1 MNVTGWEQLLF
12 VCAVT
17 AVLAPLLGRY
27 LAATFRTPGMSS
39 NSGAPVGAAKK
50 GAPGDS
56 TSKSGTRIGS
66 KSGTRIGSKSAP
78 GDRVFLPVERLI
90 YRALRVDP
98 DNSMTWQGYAVS
110 VLIFGLAST
119 LLLYAIL
126 RLQGV
131 LPLNPTHAPGMSPLL
146 SFNTAISF
154 ITGTNWQAYEGE
166 TAASYFADM
175 AGLVVAQFTAAAVGL
190 AVALAVVRGI
200 AGSSRRIGNFW
211 ADLTRSLV
219 RVFVP
224 LSIIGALVLVSQGVV
239 ENFSG
244 FRSALQVAGGTQ
256 LIPGGPVASMEVIK
270 LLGTNGGSMYGVGG
284 AHPFENPTGFTN
296 IFDLLLVI
304 VLPFAIIVMFGRMI
318 GRRKQALAL
327 IAVMAVIFLAHTMV
341 AMQAEL
347 HGNHLLPS
355 SVSQVASGT
364 NIGGNMEGK
373 EARFGASGSALMTVG
388 TMGTTAG
395 ATDSALDSYTP
406 VGGTAAFVGILLG
419 EISPGG
425 DGGGLYGILVLALLS
440 VFIAGLMV
448 GRTPEFLGKKI
459 RAPQMKLVVA
469 YVLVIPVVVLVFGG
483 ISLVIG
489 PGTSSILN
497 PGMHG
502 LTEVM
507 YAFASVAQNN
517 GSAFAGLSAN
527 TPWYD
532 ITLGI
537 TMLIGRFAPI
547 VLALAIAGSLAG
559 ARVHARTRATLD
571 TAGVT
576 FAGFLI
582 GVIVIVGGLIY
593 FPMLILGPIGER
605 IVG

>member
-1 MNVTGWEQLLF
+1 MNATGWEQLLF
-12 VCAVT
+12 VCGVT
-17 AVLAPLLGRY
+17 AILAPLLGRY
-27 LAATFRTPGMSS
+27 LAATFSAVSPGKH
-39 NSGAPVGAAKK
+39 GGK
-50 GAPGDS
+50 
-56 TSKSGTRIGS
+56 
-66 KSGTRIGSKSAP
+66 AP
-78 GDRVFLPVERLI
+78 GDRIFLPVERAA

-98 DNSMTWQGYAVS
+98 ESSMTWQVYAVAVLILGLVSS
-110 VLIFGLAST
+110 VL
-119 LLLYAIL
+119 LYVIL

-131 LPLNPTHAPGMSPLL
+131 LPLNPAHAPGMSPDLA
-146 SFNTAISF
+146 FNTAISF
-154 ITGTNWQAYEGE
+154 ITGTNWQAYQGE
-166 TAASYFADM
+166 TQASYLADM

-200 AGSSRRIGNFW
+200 AGHARHVGNFW
-211 ADLTRSLV
+211 VDFTRSLV

-224 LSIIGALVLVSQGVV
+224 LSVIGAIVLVSQGVV
-239 ENFSG
+239 QNFSG
-244 FRSALQVAGGTQ
+244 FRTASTLAGGTQ
-256 LIPGGPVASMEVIK
+256 QIPGGPVASMEVIK

-296 IFDLLLVI
+296 LFDLLLVI
-304 VLPFAIIVMFGRMI
+304 VLPFAIVFMFGRLI
-318 GRRKQALAL
+318 GRPRQALA
-327 IAVMAVIFLAHTMV
+327 IALVMAAIFLGHTTI

-355 SVSQVASGT
+355 SVSQVASGV
-364 NIGGNMEGK
+364 NPGGNMEGK
-373 EARFGASGSALMTVG
+373 ETRFGPSGSALMTVG

-406 VGGTAAFVGILLG
+406 VGGTAAFAGILLG

-469 YVLVIPVVVLVFGG
+469 YVLTIPVVVLVLGST
-483 ISLVIG
+483 SLVLG
-489 PGTSSILN
+489 AGTSSILN

-502 LTEVM
+502 LSEIM
-507 YAFASVAQNN
+507 YAYASVTQNN
-517 GSAFAGLSAN
+517 GSAFAGLAAN
-527 TPWYD
+527 TPWYN

-537 TMLIGRFAPI
+537 AMLIGRFAPI

-571 TAGVT
+571 TAGLT
-576 FAGFLI
+576 FAGFLV

>member
-17 AVLAPLLGRY
+17 ALLAPPLGRY
-27 LAATFRTPGMSS
+27 LAATFRDTMPAV
-39 NSGAPVGAAKK
+39 SGG
-50 GAPGDS
+50 GAPGEPAARR
-56 TSKSGTRIGS
+56 K
-66 KSGTRIGSKSAP
+66 AP
-78 GDRVFLPVERLI
+78 GDRVFLPVERLV
-90 YRALRVDP
+90 YRVLRVDP
-98 DNSMTWQGYAVS
+98 ESSMTWPVYAAA
-110 VLIFGLAST
+110 VLVFGLLSCV
-119 LLLYAIL
+119 LLYAIL

-131 LPLNPTHAPGMSPLL
+131 LPLNPARAPGMSPRLA
-146 SFNTAISF
+146 FNTAISF
-154 ITGTNWQAYEGE
+154 VTGTNWQAYEGE
-166 TAASYFADM
+166 TQASYLADM

-211 ADLTRSLV
+211 VDFTRSLV

-224 LSIIGALVLVSQGVV
+224 LSILAALVLVSQGVV
-239 ENFSG
+239 QNFSG
-244 FRSALQVAGGTQ
+244 FRTASTLAGGIQ
-256 LIPGGPVASMEVIK
+256 QIPGGPVASMEVIK
-270 LLGTNGGSMYGVGG
+270 LLGTNGGSMYGAGG

-296 IFDLLLVI
+296 LFDLLLVI
-304 VLPFAIIVMFGRMI
+304 VLPFGIIFMFGRLI
-318 GRRKQALAL
+318 GRRRQALA
-327 IAVMAVIFLAHTMV
+327 IVAVMAVIFLGHTMI

-355 SVSQVASGT
+355 SVAQVASGT
-364 NIGGNMEGK
+364 NPGGNMEGK
-373 EARFGASGSALMTVG
+373 ETRFGPSGSALMTVG

-395 ATDSALDSYTP
+395 ATDSQLDSYTP
-406 VGGTAAFVGILLG
+406 VGGTAAFAGILLG

-459 RAPQMKLVVA
+459 RAPQMKLIVA
-469 YVLVIPVVVLVFGG
+469 YVLLIPVVVLVFGG
-483 ISLVIG
+483 ISLVIS

-502 LTEVM
+502 LSEVM
-507 YAFASVAQNN
+507 YAYASVAQNN

-532 ITLGI
+532 ITLAL
-537 TMLIGRFAPI
+537 TMLIGRFVPI

-571 TAGVT
+571 TAGLT
-576 FAGFLI
+576 FAGFLA

-605 IVG
+605 IIG

>member
-1 MNVTGWEQLLF
+1 MNALGWEQLGF
-12 VCAVT
+12 VCVVT
-17 AVLAPLLGRY
+17 AILAPLLGKY
-27 LAATFRTPGMSS
+27 LAAIFRG
-39 NSGAPVGAAKK
+39 GKAPL
-50 GAPGDS
+50 D
-56 TSKSGTRIGS
+56 RI
-66 KSGTRIGSKSAP
+66 
-78 GDRVFLPVERLI
+78 FLPVERAV
-90 YRALRVDP
+90 YRILRVDP
-98 DNSMTWQGYAVS
+98 ETSWGWQAYAIA
-110 VLIFGLAST
+110 VLVLGMAST
-119 LLLYAIL
+119 VLLYAIL

-131 LPLNPTHAPGMSPLL
+131 LPLNPTHAPGMSPDL

-166 TAASYFADM
+166 TQASYLADM

-200 AGSSRRIGNFW
+200 AGSPSRLSGNHGLQIGNFW
-211 ADLTRSLV
+211 ADFTRSLV

-224 LSIIGALVLVSQGVV
+224 LSVVAALVMVSQGAVQ
-239 ENFSG
+239 NFSG
-244 FRSALQVAGGTQ
+244 FAVATTLAGATQ
-256 LIPGGPVASMEVIK
+256 QIPGGPVASMEAIK
-270 LLGTNGGSMYGVGG
+270 LLGTNGGSMYGTGG

-304 VLPFAIIVMFGRMI
+304 VLPFAIVFMFGRLI
-318 GRRKQALAL
+318 GNRRLAL
-327 IAVMAVIFLAHTMV
+327 VLAGVMAALFLTHTMI

-347 HGNHLLPS
+347 HGNSMLPS
-355 SVSQVASGT
+355 SVSQVASAT
-364 NIGGNMEGK
+364 NPGGNMEGK
-373 EARFGASGSALMTVG
+373 ETRFGPSGSALMTVG

-406 VGGTAAFVGILLG
+406 VGGTAAFAAILLG

-425 DGGGLYGILVLALLS
+425 DGGGLYGILVLALLA

-448 GRTPEFLGKKI
+448 GRTPEFGGKKI

-469 YVLVIPVVVLVFGG
+469 YVLTIPVAVLAFGSASAVLG
-483 ISLVIG
+483 AG
-489 PGTSSILN
+489 KSSVLN

-502 LTEVM
+502 LTEIT
-507 YAFASVAQNN
+507 YAYASVAQNN

-532 ITLGI
+532 ITLGL
-537 TMLIGRFAPI
+537 TMLIGRFMPI
-547 VLALAIAGSLAG
+547 ILALAIAGSLAG
-559 ARVHARTRATLD
+559 ARVHARTRATLE
-571 TAGVT
+571 TAGLT
-576 FAGFLI
+576 FAGFLT

>member
-27 LAATFRTPGMSS
+27 LAATFAG
-39 NSGAPVGAAKK
+39 GAA
-50 GAPGDS
+50 PGE
-56 TSKSGTRIGS
+56 RIF
-66 KSGTRIGSKSAP
+66 RPA
-78 GDRVFLPVERLI
+78 ERLV

-98 DNSMTWQGYAVS
+98 ENSMTWPGYAVA
-110 VLIFGLAST
+110 VLVFGLASSV
-119 LLLYAIL
+119 LLYVIL

-131 LPLNPTHAPGMSPLL
+131 LPANPTHAPGMSPLL
-146 SFNTAISF
+146 AFNTAISF
-154 ITGTNWQAYEGE
+154 VTGTNWQAYEGE
-166 TAASYFADM
+166 TQASYLGDM

-200 AGSSRRIGNFW
+200 AGSSPRIGNFW

-224 LSIIGALVLVSQGVV
+224 LSVVAALVMVSQGVV
-239 ENFSG
+239 QNFTG
-244 FRSALQVAGGTQ
+244 FRTASTLAGATQ
-256 LIPGGPVASMEVIK
+256 QIPGGPAASMEAIK
-270 LLGTNGGSMYGVGG
+270 LLGTNGGSIYGTGG

-304 VLPFAIIVMFGRMI
+304 VLPFAIVVMFGRMI
-318 GRRKQALAL
+318 GRRRQALAL
-327 IAVMAVIFLAHTMV
+327 AAVMGAIFLGHTVV
-341 AMQAEL
+341 AMQSEL

-355 SVSQVASGT
+355 SVSQGASGT
-364 NIGGNMEGK
+364 NLGGNMEGK
-373 EARFGASGSALMTVG
+373 EARFGPSGSALMTAG

-406 VGGTAAFVGILLG
+406 VGGTAAFVAILLG

-459 RAPQMKLVVA
+459 RAPQMKLIVA

-483 ISLVIG
+483 LSLVIS
-489 PGTSSILN
+489 PGTNSILN
-497 PGMHG
+497 PGLHG
-502 LTEVM
+502 LTEVT
-507 YAFASVAQNN
+507 YAYASVAQNN
-517 GSAFAGLSAN
+517 GSAFAGLAAN

-532 ITLGI
+532 ITLGLS
-537 TMLIGRFAPI
+537 MLIGRFVPI
-547 VLALAIAGSLAG
+547 ILALAIAGSLAG

-571 TAGVT
+571 TAGLT
-576 FAGFLI
+576 FAGFLA

-605 IVG
+605 IIG

>member
-1 MNVTGWEQLLF
+1 MNLTGWEQLLF
-12 VCAVT
+12 ICAAT
-17 AVLAPLLGRY
+17 ALLAPPLGRY
-27 LAATFRTPGMSS
+27 LAATFRD
-39 NSGAPVGAAKK
+39 GAA
-50 GAPGDS
+50 
-56 TSKSGTRIGS
+56 
-66 KSGTRIGSKSAP
+66 SAP
-78 GDRVFLPVERLI
+78 GDRIFAPVERLV
-90 YRALRVDP
+90 YRALRVDQKS
-98 DNSMTWQGYAVS
+98 SMTWQVYAAS
-110 VLIFGLAST
+110 VLVFGLMSSV
-119 LLLYAIL
+119 LLYVIL

-131 LPLNPTHAPGMSPLL
+131 LPLNPTHAPGMSPTL

-154 ITGTNWQAYEGE
+154 VTGTNWQAYEGE
-166 TAASYFADM
+166 TSASYLADM

-211 ADLTRSLV
+211 VDFTRSLV

-224 LSIIGALVLVSQGVV
+224 LSVVGALVLVSQGVV
-239 ENFSG
+239 QNFTG
-244 FRSALQVAGGTQ
+244 FRTASTLAGGTQ
-256 LIPGGPVASMEVIK
+256 QIPGGPVASMEVIK
-270 LLGTNGGSMYGVGG
+270 LLGTNGGSMYGAGG

-296 IFDLLLVI
+296 LFDLLLVI
-304 VLPFAIIVMFGRMI
+304 VLPFAIILMFGRLI
-318 GRRKQALAL
+318 GRPRQALAI
-327 IAVMAVIFLAHTMV
+327 IAVMAALFLGHTVI

-347 HGNHLLPS
+347 HGNSQLPA
-355 SVSQVASGT
+355 SVSQVASAV
-364 NIGGNMEGK
+364 NPGGNMEGK
-373 EARFGASGSALMTVG
+373 ELRFGPSGSALMTVG

-406 VGGTAAFVGILLG
+406 VGGAAAFVAILLG

-459 RAPQMKLVVA
+459 RATQMKLIVV
-469 YVLVIPVVVLVFGG
+469 YVLAIPVVVLAFGS
-483 ISLVIG
+483 ISLVLG
-489 PGTSSILN
+489 AGTSSILN

-502 LTEVM
+502 LTEVT
-507 YAFASVAQNN
+507 YAYASVAQNN
-517 GSAFAGLSAN
+517 GSAFAGLASN

-532 ITLGI
+532 VTLGI
-537 TMLIGRFAPI
+537 TMLVGRFTPI

-559 ARVHARTRATLD
+559 ARTHARTRATLD
-571 TAGVT
+571 TSGLT
-576 FAGFLI
+576 FAAFLV

>member
-27 LAATFRTPGMSS
+27 LAATF
-39 NSGAPVGAAKK
+39 SGGK
-50 GAPGDS
+50 
-56 TSKSGTRIGS
+56 
-66 KSGTRIGSKSAP
+66 AP
-78 GDRVFLPVERLI
+78 GDRVFRPAERLI

-98 DNSMTWQGYAVS
+98 DNSMTWQAYAVA
-110 VLIFGLAST
+110 VLVFGLASSV
-119 LLLYAIL
+119 LLYAIL

-131 LPLNPTHAPGMSPLL
+131 LPLNPAHAPGMSPLL
-146 SFNTAISF
+146 AFNTAVSF
-154 ITGTNWQAYEGE
+154 VTGTNWQAYEGE
-166 TAASYFADM
+166 TQASYLGDM
-175 AGLVVAQFTAAAVGL
+175 AGLVVAQFTAGAVGL

-219 RVFVP
+219 RVFAP
-224 LSIIGALVLVSQGVV
+224 LSVIAALVLVSQGVAQ
-239 ENFSG
+239 NFSA
-244 FRSALQVAGGTQ
+244 FRAAAQVAGGTQ
-256 LIPGGPVASMEVIK
+256 QIPGGPVASMEVIK
-270 LLGTNGGSMYGVGG
+270 LLGTNGGSMYGAGG

-304 VLPFAIIVMFGRMI
+304 VLPFAIVIMFGRLA

-327 IAVMAVIFLAHTMV
+327 IAVMAVVFLGHTMI

-347 HGNHLLPS
+347 HGNHLLPA
-355 SVSQVASGT
+355 SVSQAASGVSP
-364 NIGGNMEGK
+364 GGNMEGK
-373 EARFGASGSALMTVG
+373 EARFGPSGSALMTVG
-388 TMGTTAG
+388 IMGTTAG

-406 VGGTAAFVGILLG
+406 VGGTAAFAGILLG

-459 RAPQMKLVVA
+459 RAPQMKLIVA

-483 ISLVIG
+483 VSLVTG
-489 PGTSSILN
+489 AATRSILN
-497 PGMHG
+497 PGLHG
-502 LTEVM
+502 LTEVT
-507 YAFASVAQNN
+507 YAYASVAQNN
-517 GSAFAGLSAN
+517 GSAFAGLAAN

-537 TMLIGRFAPI
+537 AMLIGRFVPI
-547 VLALAIAGSLAG
+547 ILVLAIAGSLAG

-571 TAGVT
+571 TAGLT
-576 FAGFLI
+576 FAAFLA

-605 IVG
+605 IAG